1 MTQHATPKTCAL
13 ITLCLLT
20 LALAASARSQI
31 FPDDQR
37 KQERA
42 VRVSGVPSPD
52 VDGRLDDPAWS
63 QAVFVSD
70 FLQKE
75 PDEGAPPTDS
85 TWVGVLYDDNALY
98 IGARMF
104 SDHPELIRGDV
115 NRRDEPG
122 NAEQI
127 ILSLDTYLDRRTSYD
142 FCVSAS
148 GVRMDRIH
156 PTDDEHETEYSYNV
170 VWEGHSYVDSLGWT
184 AEMRI
189 PFSQLRFNNHPELVW
204 GINWNRWIP
213 ARNEDVFWIYT
224 PRQETGWASRFGD
237 LVGLNGITPSR
248 RLELLPYVSADGR
261 YVDRAAE
268 DPFDK
273 TYSGRAGGDLKM
285 GLGPNLTL
293 DATINPDFGQV
304 EADPAE
310 VNLSAY
316 ETYFDEKRPFF
327 IEGSQLLEAD
337 GPDYY
342 YSRRIGGS
350 PHGQA
355 ESDFVDAPNS
365 TTIPAAAK
373 ITGRLSSGLSIGALA
388 AVTGREQATTY
399 DSDSHAKEKV
409 DIEPPTAYGVLR
421 LQQEFGEE
429 ASAAGIILT
438 GVGRDLKSGTPLADQ
453 LHKEAFSGGAD
464 WSIRFKDGMYQL
476 EGFAGFSHVRGDT
489 AAIFRTQ
496 RSSTH
501 YYQRPDAGHIMLDPT
516 RTSLSGY
523 TAETNFSKETGRH
536 WLWGGGAQV
545 ESPGFEINDLGIL
558 NSADDIDAWANIRYR
573 ETTPG
578 DWLRGYTVG
587 LYSNNSWNFG
597 GVRTNSNLELD
608 VNTTWR
614 NYWSTYFYFGADD
627 ASQSDDFTRGGPL
640 MRNSASFWTGTGWSN
655 NYSSTTHYAVDLS
668 YSRNEL
674 GGWGS
679 GVDLSAST
687 RGRRW
692 QVTVSPGYNRT
703 TSSRQYITTLGGGP
717 DATFGK
723 RYIFSWIDRST
734 LSAQV
739 RLNYFFTPDLS
750 LEVYAEP
757 FAASGRFFDHGELRA
772 ARTTDIRVYH
782 EAANGTSIERT
793 DDGYR
798 VTDSDADT
806 TFTFRNSDFGVLSF
820 RSNVVIRWEFRPGS
834 TFYFVWQQNREGDDR
849 PGQFV
854 RPRSLWDSLS
864 SNGENFVAVKISYWI
879 PVS

>member
-1 MTQHATPKTCAL
+1 MTSCAY
-13 ITLCLLT
+13 IRVRTIGALL
-20 LALAASARSQI
+20 LALLAGQTPVLGQTL
-31 FPDDQR
+31 PDSQR
-37 KQERA
+37 KEERA
-42 VRVSGVPSPD
+42 VRIQGEPPPHI
-52 VDGRLDDPAWS
+52 DGRLDDPAWS

-104 SDHPELIRGDV
+104 SDHPEQIRGDV

-142 FCVSAS
+142 FCVSAA

-156 PTDDEHETEYSYNV
+156 ATDEEHETDYSYDV
-170 VWEGHSYVDSLGWT
+170 VWEGDSHVDSLGWT

-189 PFSQLRFNNHPELVW
+189 PFSQLRFNNRPELVW

-224 PRQETGWASRFGD
+224 PRQETGWASRFGN
-237 LVGLNGITPSR
+237 LIGIAGIQPSR
-248 RLELLPYVSADGR
+248 RLELLPYVAAEGR

-273 TYSGRAGGDLKM
+273 VYSGRAGGDLKM

-310 VNLSAY
+310 VNLTAY

-350 PHGQA
+350 PHGDA
-355 ESDFVDAPNS
+355 DGDFVDYPNS

-373 ITGRLSSGLSIGALA
+373 ITGRLSSGLSIGALG
-388 AVTGREQATTY
+388 AVTGREKATTY
-399 DSDSHAKEKV
+399 DAESGTKQKV
-409 DIEPPTAYGVLR
+409 EVEPPTGYGVVR
-421 LQQEFGEE
+421 LLQEFGEE
-429 ASAAGIILT
+429 ASTAGIILT
-438 GVGRDLKSGTPLADQ
+438 GVGRDLKTGTPLADQ

-489 AAIFRTQ
+489 AAVLRTQ
-496 RSSTH
+496 MSSAH
-501 YYQRPDAGHIMLDPT
+501 YYQRPDADYVTLDPT

-523 TAETNFSKETGRH
+523 TAELNLAKQTGRH

-558 NSADDIDAWANIRYR
+558 NSADDIAAWGNLRYR

-578 DWLRGYTVG
+578 NLLRGYTIG
-587 LYSNNSWNFG
+587 LYTNHSWNFG
-597 GVRTNSNLELD
+597 GVRTNANLELD
-608 VNTTWR
+608 VNATWR
-614 NYWSTYFYFGADD
+614 NYWSTYFYFGGEDATQGDD
-627 ASQSDDFTRGGPL
+627 YTRGGPL
-640 MRNSASFWTGTGWSN
+640 MRNSASYWTGAGWSN
-655 NYSSTTHYAVDLS
+655 NYSATTSYQFNVS
-668 YSRNEL
+668 YSRNDI

-679 GVDLSAST
+679 GADMSVST

-692 QVTVSPGYNRT
+692 QVSVGPGYERT
-703 TSSRQYITTLGGGP
+703 SSSRQYITTVDGGP
-717 DATFGK
+717 DATYGK

-734 LSAQV
+734 LAAQV

-757 FAASGRFFDHGELRA
+757 FAASGHYFDHGELRA
-772 ARTTDIRVYH
+772 ARSDDLREYDDP
-782 EAANGTSIERT
+782 ANGTSIEPIEG
-793 DDGYR
+793 GYR
-798 VTDSDADT
+798 VTDSEADT

-820 RSNVVIRWEFRPGS
+820 RSNVVLRWEFRLGS
-834 TFYFVWQQNREGDDR
+834 TLYFVWQQNREGSDR

-864 SNGENFVAVKISYWI
+864 SNGENFVAIKVSYWI